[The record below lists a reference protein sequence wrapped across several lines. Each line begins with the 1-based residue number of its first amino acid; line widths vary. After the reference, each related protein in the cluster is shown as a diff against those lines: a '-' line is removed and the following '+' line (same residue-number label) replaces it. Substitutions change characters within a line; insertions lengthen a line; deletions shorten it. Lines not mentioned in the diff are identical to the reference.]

1 MKFKLIIK
9 FFLLINLV
17 SCKNK
22 IYEERINKIKLTEG
36 EYYSELNS
44 EDGISI
50 RENKISFFENMN
62 FNSEDIY
69 QYVIIDSILTE
80 GNVESKIGTYLKR
93 TDHKDTLYTKC
104 EKILDSTIILNRNDK
119 AEKFKLKT
127 RIVFK

>member
-9 FFLLINLV
+9 FVLLIILV
-17 SCKNK
+17 SFKNK
-22 IYEERINKIKLTEG
+22 AYEERINKIKLTEG

-62 FNSEDIY
+62 FNSENIY
-69 QYVIIDSILTE
+69 QYVIVDSMLTE

>member
-9 FFLLINLV
+9 FVLLIILV

-22 IYEERINKIKLTEG
+22 VYEERINKIKLTEG

-69 QYVIIDSILTE
+69 QYVIVDSILIE

-104 EKILDSTIILNRNDK
+104 EKTLDSTIILNRNDK